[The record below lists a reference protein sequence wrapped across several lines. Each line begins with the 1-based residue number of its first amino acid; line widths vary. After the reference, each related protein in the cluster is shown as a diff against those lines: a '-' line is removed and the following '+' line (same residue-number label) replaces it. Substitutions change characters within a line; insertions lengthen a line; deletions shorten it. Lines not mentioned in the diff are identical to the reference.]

1 MFPQILILII
11 VVLVLIASRLLQS
24 RYYSQIGTM
33 QARLAVPYERVVADA
48 QYRILVVGDS
58 TAVGVGTSGPEHSIP
73 GLVAQKYPSASVV
86 NIAVN
91 GSMVAD
97 VCTQLEQ
104 TTGRYDL
111 ILMQVGGNDIIRFT
125 RYRKYTRDIRIA
137 LTLAKNKARY
147 VLLVPV
153 GNAGSCR
160 IFRYP
165 LRWWMEW
172 RTHGIRKC
180 TLAVVR
186 SAGPTVR
193 YVDLFDERAKDPFM
207 LDPQQY
213 FSEDQF
219 HPNDAGYAQWMTK
232 INRELE
238 HFDLG

>member
-1 MFPQILILII
+1 MLPQFWILIV

-24 RYYSQIGTM
+24 WYFSQIGTM
-33 QARLAVPYERVVADA
+33 QAQRAVPYARVLADA
-48 QYRILVVGDS
+48 KYRILVVGDS
-58 TAVGVGTSGPEHSIP
+58 TAVGVGTSSPEYSIP
-73 GLVAQKYPSASVV
+73 GLVAKKYPLAAVV
-86 NIAVN
+86 NSAAN
-91 GSMVAD
+91 GSMVED

-125 RYRKYTRDIRIA
+125 RYRKYTRTIRLA

-147 VLLVPV
+147 VLLIPV
-153 GNAGSCR
+153 GNVGSSR

-172 RTHGIRKC
+172 RTRGIRKC

-186 SAGPTVR
+186 GAGPTVR

-232 INRELE
+232 INSELE